1 MGGQLLIWEC
11 PLTSSSLRVWGEP
24 RRQGL
29 GLSTLSEVS
38 SLENF
43 QSGKV
48 ACPQPRA
55 QSRQLRPLPGHLS
68 YPGPAGWPHGA
79 NCYSSSQAIENIDT
93 LTSLESL
100 FLGKNKITKL
110 QNLDAL
116 TNLTVLSMQVL
127 IHLCSHGLHP
137 AGSRSAGPPSRLSL
151 TVSESTLL
159 LPGSS
164 CNVRFQRH
172 TYVHI
177 KLPSL
182 GGFQPEGRLEKVAL
196 VLEPPEAC
204 GPMVGATRPTSAQ
217 RAEPCVW
224 QLAST
229 WRCLGSCCLS
239 YLKQTSRV
247 RRWRGGVGGC
257 SGCGGSPGTARAS

>member
-29 GLSTLSEVS
+29 RLSTLSEV

-151 TVSESTLL
+151 CQSPRSYCQGAIAMLGFRAHVRTHKTSF
-159 LPGSS
+159 PGWFPA
-164 CNVRFQRH
+164 R
-172 TYVHI
+172 
-177 KLPSL
+177 
-182 GGFQPEGRLEKVAL
+182 G
-196 VLEPPEAC
+196 
-204 GPMVGATRPTSAQ
+204 
-217 RAEPCVW
+217 
-224 QLAST
+224 
-229 WRCLGSCCLS
+229 LS
-239 YLKQTSRV
+239 
-247 RRWRGGVGGC
+247 
-257 SGCGGSPGTARAS
+257 

>member
-1 MGGQLLIWEC
+1 
-11 PLTSSSLRVWGEP
+11 
-24 RRQGL
+24 
-29 GLSTLSEVS
+29 
-38 SLENF
+38 
-43 QSGKV
+43 
-48 ACPQPRA
+48 
-55 QSRQLRPLPGHLS
+55 
-68 YPGPAGWPHGA
+68 
-79 NCYSSSQAIENIDT
+79 
-93 LTSLESL
+93 
-100 FLGKNKITKL
+100 
-110 QNLDAL
+110 
-116 TNLTVLSMQVL
+116 MQVL

-159 LPGSS
+159 LPGSN

-204 GPMVGATRPTSAQ
+204 GLMVGATHPTPAQ

-229 WRCLGSCCLS
+229 RRCLGSCCLS

-247 RRWRGGVGGC
+247 RLWRGGVGGC